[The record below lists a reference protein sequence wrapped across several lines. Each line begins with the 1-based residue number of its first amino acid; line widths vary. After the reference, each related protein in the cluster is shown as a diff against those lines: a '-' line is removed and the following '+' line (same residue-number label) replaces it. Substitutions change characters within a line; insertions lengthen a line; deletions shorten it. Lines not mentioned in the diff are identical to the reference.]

1 MVILFLLDFCDFPSV
16 SQSKLFSESLG
27 MKVIEPAHHRAL
39 TEEGFLLT
47 SVNNSHR
54 KGWSGKRK
62 R

>member
-1 MVILFLLDFCDFPSV
+1 
-16 SQSKLFSESLG
+16 